1 MNELEANAIITDE
14 ATGGKY
20 DRGERLA
27 IIFNPLNPPVLGDF
41 WVWGCPPNPWHPPE
55 ADPLHS
61 PVVKQPHRGLKPLTL
76 LQYMLQYVVTGGLSY
91 G

>member
-20 DRGERLA
+20 DRGERSA

-41 WVWGCPPNPWHPPE
+41 WVWGDTP
-55 ADPLHS
+55 
-61 PVVKQPHRGLKPLTL
+61 KPLAK
-76 LQYMLQYVVTGGLSY
+76 GLCPSALPSC
-91 G
+91 